1 MARSVTVKFNDK
13 LYNATYNETTDE
25 YEVELTAPETGG
37 IYNAQ
42 ISCVDGDT
50 TNTTDIDIRILKQEQ
65 VKIITDDTY
74 MYIFD
79 YKDFTVKDVVELSNY
94 EINIDE
100 ETNANTTV
108 NVLKKTTAK
117 SNDIVMIKENG
128 EIKYWGI
135 IQEIQNENGS
145 KLYQYTIKFITNIF
159 NQDVMARGNRVNSAV
174 IEEGYYIIHSKMD
187 DNFVLDVANGSHT
200 SGTNLQLYT
209 LNNTEAQIF
218 KISRYADGSY
228 LIQNAASAL
237 TVDVANGVFQNG
249 QNVWMVNYNGSA
261 AQKWNFVKVSD
272 NTYAIYVSGT
282 NLVLDATGGNAA
294 NNTNIEL
301 WNYVSGS
308 QQELWT
314 IEPVDENII
323 KYIGLEDYIQKKIED
338 NFINTDDPF
347 INRNYIQLD
356 VKTHTKIDASV
367 STIVDVQEN
376 IYNFH
381 TFITNCTQLY
391 NINFDFNIVNKKLV
405 ITIENKE
412 YKKELIDV
420 NAQPISQY
428 TEVFETDVIAKV
440 IVLTKSEGTYTLY
453 LKTDRTTTEDATD
466 ENRAEGKTSVVYSEL
481 MADAKQKAL
490 DTFKGNSYNH
500 NITFNYYDREIKVGT
515 PITIKTKESL
525 IYDTYI
531 SAMVKTKGNKFYK
544 YTCGNIRI
552 NFIDKLKKER
562 KNK

>member
-1 MARSVTVKFNDK
+1 MANVTVKFNDK
-13 LYNATYNETTDE
+13 TYNAIYNQDTDE

-37 IYNAQ
+37 IYNAE
-42 ISCVDGDT
+42 ISYLDGTT
-50 TNTTDIDIRILKQEQ
+50 TNTTDVNIRVLAQQPI
-65 VKIITDDTY
+65 KIETNEAY

-79 YKDFTVKDVVELSNY
+79 YKDFTVKDIVELSNY

-108 NVLKKTTAK
+108 NVLKKITAK
-117 SNDIVMIKENG
+117 ANDIVMIKENN
-128 EIKYWGI
+128 EIIYWGI
-135 IQEIQNENGS
+135 IQKIQNDNGS
-145 KLYQYTIKFITNIF
+145 ILYQYTIKFITNIF

-249 QNVWMVNYNGSA
+249 QNVWMANYNGSA

-356 VKTHTKIDASV
+356 VKTHTKLEASV
-367 STIVDVQEN
+367 STIVDVQSN
-376 IYNFH
+376 IYNLH

-420 NAQPISQY
+420 NAQPISNY
-428 TEVFETDVIAKV
+428 IEVFETNVVAKV
-440 IVLTKSEGTYTLY
+440 IVLTANEGTYTLY
-453 LKTDRTTTEDATD
+453 LKTDRTTTENMLD
-466 ENRAEGKTSVVYSEL
+466 EDRAEGTTEIVYSEK
-481 MADAKQKAL
+481 MEDARQKAL

-500 NITFNYYDREIKVGT
+500 NVTFDYYNREIRVGT

-531 SAMVKTKGNKFYK
+531 SALTKTKGNKFIS

-552 NFIDKLKKER
+552 NFIDKLLKER
-562 KNK
+562 NKK

>member
-1 MARSVTVKFNDK
+1 MTKSVTIKFNNK
-13 LYNATYNETTDE
+13 SYNATYNEATDE
-25 YEVELTAPETGG
+25 YEVELTAPDVGG

-50 TNTTDIDIRILKQEQ
+50 TNTTDIDIRVLKQEQ
-65 VKIITDDTY
+65 IKIITDNTY

-94 EINIDE
+94 DISIDE
-100 ETNANTTV
+100 ETNSNTTV

-117 SNDIVMIKENG
+117 ANDIVLIKENNKF
-128 EIKYWGI
+128 IYWGI
-135 IQEIQNENGS
+135 IQEIQNDNGS
-145 KLYQYTIKFITNIF
+145 RLYRYILKYITNLFDQDIF
-159 NQDVMARGNRVNSAV
+159 SRGNRVNRDE
-174 IEEGYYIIHSKMD
+174 IEEGYYIIHSKID

-314 IEPVDENII
+314 LEPIDEYFI
-323 KYIGLEDYIQKKIED
+323 KYSGLEDYIQKKIED
-338 NFINTDDPF
+338 NFINTEDSF

-356 VKTHTKIDASV
+356 VKTHTKIDASI
-367 STIVDVQEN
+367 STIVGIQNN

-391 NINFDFNIVNKKLV
+391 NINFNFNIVNKKIV

-420 NAQPISQY
+420 NAQPISNY
-428 TEVFETDVIAKV
+428 TEVFETDVVSKV
-440 IVLTKSEGTYTLY
+440 IVLTKNEGTYTLY
-453 LKTDRTTTEDATD
+453 LRTDRTTTEDMLD
-466 ENRAEGKTSVVYSEL
+466 ENRAEGTTKIVFSEK
-481 MADAKQKAL
+481 MEDAKQKAL
-490 DTFKGNSYNH
+490 DTFKSNSYNH
-500 NITFNYYDREIKVGT
+500 NITFDYFNREIKVGT
-515 PITIKTKESL
+515 PITIKTKDSL

-531 SAMVKTKGNKFYK
+531 SAMTKTKGNKFYK

-552 NFIDKLKKER
+552 NFIDKLLKER
-562 KNK
+562 KK

>member
-1 MARSVTVKFNDK
+1 MANIVTVKFNNNV
-13 LYNATYNETTDE
+13 YNTVYNEDTDE
-25 YEVELTAPETGG
+25 YEVEMTAPEIGG
-37 IYNAQ
+37 IYNAE
-42 ISCVDGDT
+42 ISYSDGT
-50 TNTTDIDIRILKQEQ
+50 TTSSTDVIIRVLAQEPI
-65 VKIITDDTY
+65 KIETEEAY

-79 YKDFTVKDVVELSNY
+79 YKDFTVKDIVELSDY

-100 ETNANTTV
+100 ETNGNTTV
-108 NVLKKTTAK
+108 NVLKKTAAK
-117 SNDIVMIKENG
+117 TSDIILIKENNSLL
-128 EIKYWGI
+128 YWGV
-135 IQEIQNENGS
+135 IQDIQNDNGS
-145 KLYQYTIKFITNIF
+145 ILYQYTIKFITNIF

-428 TEVFETDVIAKV
+428 TEVFETDVVSKV
-440 IVLTKSEGTYTLY
+440 IVLTKNEGTYTLY
-453 LKTDRTTTEDATD
+453 LRTDRTTTEDMLD
-466 ENRAEGKTSVVYSEL
+466 ENRAEGTTKIVFSEK
-481 MADAKQKAL
+481 MEDAKQKAL
-490 DTFKGNSYNH
+490 DTFKSNSYNH
-500 NITFNYYDREIKVGT
+500 NITFDYFNREIKVGT
-515 PITIKTKESL
+515 PITIKTKDSL

-531 SAMVKTKGNKFYK
+531 SAMTKTKGNKFYK

-552 NFIDKLKKER
+552 NFIDKLLKER
-562 KNK
+562 KK

>member
-1 MARSVTVKFNDK
+1 MANIVTVKFNNK
-13 LYNATYNETTDE
+13 IYNAIYNEDTDE
-25 YEVELTAPETGG
+25 YEAKITAPETGG
-37 IYNAQ
+37 IYNAE
-42 ISCVDGDT
+42 ISYSDGVT
-50 TNTTDIDIRILKQEQ
+50 TNSINQNIRVLAQPEI
-65 VKIITDDTY
+65 KIENDEAY

-79 YKDFTVKDVVELSNY
+79 YKDFTIKDIVELSNY
-94 EINIDE
+94 NINIDE

-108 NVLKKTTAK
+108 NVLKKTAAK
-117 SNDIVMIKENG
+117 ADDIILIKENNSLL
-128 EIKYWGI
+128 YWGV
-135 IQEIQNENGS
+135 IQDIQNDNGS
-145 KLYQYTIKFITNIF
+145 ILYQYTIKFITNIF
-159 NQDVMARGNRVNSAV
+159 NQEVMSRGNRVNSDV
-174 IEEGYYIIHSKMD
+174 IEEGYYIIHSKLN

-200 SGTNLQLYT
+200 AGTNLQLYT
-209 LNNTEAQIF
+209 MNSLEAQIF
-218 KISRYADGSY
+218 KISRYDDGSY
-228 LIQNAASAL
+228 LIQNAASGL
-237 TVDVANGVFQNG
+237 VVDVVDGKFQNG
-249 QNVWMVNYNGSA
+249 QNVWMYSYNGMA
-261 AQKWNFVKVSD
+261 AQKFNFVKVSD
-272 NTYAIYVSGT
+272 KTYAIYAYGT
-282 NLVLDATGGNAA
+282 NFVLDVTGGKAENT
-294 NNTNIEL
+294 TNIEL
-301 WNYVSGS
+301 WEYYVGS

-338 NFINTDDPF
+338 NFINTDDPY

-367 STIVDVQEN
+367 STIVDVQNN

-391 NINFDFNIVNKKLV
+391 NINFDFNIKNKKLV

-428 TEVFETDVIAKV
+428 NEVFETDVIAKV

-453 LKTDRTTTEDATD
+453 LKTDRTTTEDVTD
-466 ENRAEGKTSVVYSEL
+466 VNRAEGKTSVVYSEL

-500 NITFNYYDREIKVGT
+500 NITFNYYNREIKVGT

-531 SAMVKTKGNKFYK
+531 SAMTKTKGNKFYQ

-552 NFIDKLKKER
+552 NFIDKLLKER
-562 KNK
+562 NKK